1 MRSVW
6 KLASIKSPFLRS
18 SFLNKIENQQYTK
31 IWAKGI
37 RVFSDLSEKNLQV
50 YNGSKFID
58 LPIRSEMSGQFLGSF
73 VLCKKITSSI
83 HSKTKKNKRGRLNKH
98 KKKTK

>member
-6 KLASIKSPFLRS
+6 KLSPIKPPFFRD
-18 SFLNKIENQQYTK
+18 SFLNKLESQHYTK
-31 IWAKGI
+31 VWAKGI
-37 RVFSDLSEKNLQV
+37 RVFSDLSEKNLQI
-50 YNGSKFID
+50 YNGNKFID

-73 VLCKKITSSI
+73 VLCKKITASI

-98 KKKTK
+98 KKKN